1 MTGRTVIFQ
10 NPASGTSNHE
20 TRSRVR
26 DLLAGDGDT
35 VEEVIVNPGMTLLE
49 RASQVVKDGAELV
62 VAAGGDGTVREIA
75 SALVD
80 TEATLG
86 IVPLGTFNNLARSL
100 NLPSDPDAA
109 CGLIQRGLTRK
120 IDVGIADD
128 RHYFFEVCPGAIL
141 DDGLFSIS
149 VFRDFSKF
157 ELIWHF
163 WSISRGHR
171 QYHPKLEMF
180 EGKEFEISSCKP

>member
-86 IVPLGTFNNLARSL
+86 IVHLGRLTIWRAASIFRLTRMPHGSSAE
-100 NLPSDPDAA
+100 DAA
-109 CGLIQRGLTRK
+109 PACLVRDLRFGCLPVHGVGQRR
-120 IDVGIADD
+120 
-128 RHYFFEVCPGAIL
+128 RNH
-141 DDGLFSIS
+141 
-149 VFRDFSKF
+149 
-157 ELIWHF
+157 
-163 WSISRGHR
+163 
-171 QYHPKLEMF
+171 
-180 EGKEFEISSCKP
+180 

>member
-35 VEEVIVNPGMTLLE
+35 VQEVIVNPGMTLLE

-75 SALVD
+75 SALVG

-86 IVPLGTFNNLARSL
+86 IVHLGRLTIWR
-100 NLPSDPDAA
+100 AA
-109 CGLIQRGLTRK
+109 SIFRLTRMPHA
-120 IDVGIADD
+120 VLFNA
-128 RHYFFEVCPGAIL
+128 VSPG
-141 DDGLFSIS
+141 
-149 VFRDFSKF
+149 
-157 ELIWHF
+157 
-163 WSISRGHR
+163 
-171 QYHPKLEMF
+171 KLMWGSLMTDTTSLRLPE
-180 EGKEFEISSCKP
+180 